1 MELETTNLNIE
12 VIFTAFDKER
22 NYVFVKKFSSDG
34 KPQFRVR
41 IYLEGP
47 DLDKVQKVVYQLH
60 PTFSSP
66 RRTIKLPPN
75 FELKIWTWGIF
86 KLPVEIYDKE
96 GRIDRRVIDFD
107 YTTDIRKAQKNNLLY
122 WEK

>member
-1 MELETTNLNIE
+1 M
-12 VIFTAFDKER
+12 D
-22 NYVFVKKFSSDG
+22 
-34 KPQFRVR
+34 
-41 IYLEGP
+41 GP
-47 DLDKVQKVVYQLH
+47 DLDKVEKVVYQLH
-60 PTFSSP
+60 PTFSDP

-96 GRIDRRVIDFD
+96 GRIDHRAIDFD
-107 YTTDIRKAQKNNLLY
+107 YSADIQKAQENNLLY